1 MELNNKI
8 VSRLLLNELSAFKTT
23 TANKLLTNRLLTSWL
38 IKLGNKFLLIPYL
51 TLCKGGKP
59 YSRYQKFSSTFP
71 NGIYANSSFA
81 IIEKKIPSVFSL
93 KFYKCDK
100 NHNLAIQQLQ
110 ASGSNSKSRV
120 PISRGRRNKNF
131 LGKPKGS
138 FLSLLQTL

>member
-1 MELNNKI
+1 MDLINKI

-23 TANKLLTNRLLTSWL
+23 GTNKLLTNRLLTSWL

-51 TLCKGGKP
+51 TLCKGGKS

-110 ASGSNSKSRV
+110 ASGSKSRV
-120 PISRGRRNKNF
+120 PISKGCRNRNF

-138 FLSLLQTL
+138 FLSLLLF